1 MSKKKKPLQE
11 KQLSKQKRPR
21 GGEKPRSTESE
32 TITWHIG
39 ILDQKGTWGW
49 RKMRHFESMTWAS
62 IEASKRNSSIPV
74 SNLSPAARIR
84 LHQIKQDDIDVL
96 FHLGL
101 SGKERVW
108 GIRDGRV
115 LRILWWGAPQ
125 VRRFV
130 HNLLDERSLILTEG
144 GNLNGISKG
153 W

>member
-1 MSKKKKPLQE
+1 MSKKKKPLQK
-11 KQLSKQKRPR
+11 KQPSKQKRPR

-49 RKMRHFESMTWAS
+49 RRIDGKVFWEKIWRKMGHFESMTWAS
-62 IEASKRNSSIPV
+62 IEASKRNSSISV
-74 SNLSPAARIR
+74 SNLSSAARKR
-84 LHQIKQDDIDVL
+84 LRQIKQDDIDVL

-115 LRILWWGAPQ
+115 LRILWWDPEHT
-125 VRRFV
+125 VCPSEKK
-130 HNLLDERSLILTEG
+130 HT
-144 GNLNGISKG
+144 
-153 W
+153 